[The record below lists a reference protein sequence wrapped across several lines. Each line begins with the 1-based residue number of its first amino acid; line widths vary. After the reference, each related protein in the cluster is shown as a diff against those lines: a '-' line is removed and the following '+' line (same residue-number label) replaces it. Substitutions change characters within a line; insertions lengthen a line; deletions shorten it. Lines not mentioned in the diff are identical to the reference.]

1 MRYPEKST
9 LKAKRLQVHGINQNH
24 LFETVG
30 SLLRVELDF
39 KGQNLRQKSIIRL
52 RSTLRSPLKSE
63 ISRSSFLLVY

>member
-39 KGQNLRQKSIIRL
+39 KGQNLRQR
-52 RSTLRSPLKSE
+52 
-63 ISRSSFLLVY
+63 